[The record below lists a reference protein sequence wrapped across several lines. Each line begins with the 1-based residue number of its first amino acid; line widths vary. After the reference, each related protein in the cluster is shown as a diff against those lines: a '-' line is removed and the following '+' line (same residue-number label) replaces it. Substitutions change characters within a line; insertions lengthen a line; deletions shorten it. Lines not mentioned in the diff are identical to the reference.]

1 MRSRWTDRL
10 PFRTLRA
17 RLTIWNTF
25 VVFLMTV
32 ATLAAARFA
41 ARATLYDR
49 ADDELRSAVREVALG
64 IEALSPD
71 TRAVVAI
78 LKRKAE
84 SHEQRGWFMHLLAE
98 DGQSIWKS
106 EHCPDVVANFP
117 PQRVDRD
124 ENIVQL
130 GPFRYVRMR
139 VARAD
144 GPAYHVRLGTYTT
157 GLDESLTNLMR
168 VLTPLGVAIC
178 LLTPLAGYAL
188 AVRATRPVADI
199 LRTADRLRP
208 TRLGDRLPVRGT
220 ADELDRLS
228 STINGLLDEVARHVD
243 RQQQFVADAAHELR
257 SPLAALQMSL
267 EVAISRDRTAA
278 EYHDMIA
285 EVLDDSQQ
293 LATLTN
299 DLLMLAESSD
309 DTPLQV
315 GTVDLVEVAR
325 QAMDMFAG
333 VAEEKGVALTLGAD
347 GRAATSGD
355 PQQVRQVIGNLLDNA
370 IRVASAGGHVTV
382 EVSGGR
388 EQGVVI
394 LRVADDGPGIA
405 SHHLP
410 MIFDRFYKV
419 DPARSRHAGRRSG
432 GLGLAICRAIV
443 ERHGGTIAM
452 ASTPGEGTVVT
463 CRFPTSSS
471 STHSAHPAQTR
482 TPSLAVP
489 SESA

>member
-17 RLTIWNTF
+17 RLMIWNTF
-25 VVFLMTV
+25 VVFVMTV

-49 ADDELRSAVREVALG
+49 ADDELRAAVQEVALG
-64 IEALSPD
+64 IEALAPD
-71 TRAVVAI
+71 TRAVVST
-78 LKRKAE
+78 LRRKAE
-84 SHEQRGWFMHLLAE
+84 THEQRGWFMHLLTE

-117 PQRVDRD
+117 PQRFDRV

-144 GPAYHVRLGTYTT
+144 GPAYHIRVGTYTT
-157 GLDESLTNLMR
+157 GLDESLTALMR
-168 VLTPLGVAIC
+168 VLAPLGVAIC
-178 LLTPLAGYAL
+178 LLTPLVGYAL

-199 LRTADRLRP
+199 LRTANRLRP

-257 SPLAALQMSL
+257 GPLAALQMSL

-278 EYHDMIA
+278 EYRDMVA
-285 EVLDDSQQ
+285 DVLDDSQQ

-299 DLLMLAESSD
+299 DLLTLAESSD
-309 DTPLQV
+309 DTPLWS
-315 GTVDLVEVAR
+315 GTSVDFVEVAR

-333 VAEEKGVALTLGAD
+333 VAEEKRIALTLEVD
-347 GRAATSGD
+347 GRAAASGD
-355 PQQVRQVIGNLLDNA
+355 PQQIRQVIGNLLDNA
-370 IRVASAGGHVTV
+370 IRFTPAGGHVAV
-382 EVSGGR
+382 EVFGGR
-388 EQGVVI
+388 EQDVVI
-394 LRVADDGPGIA
+394 LRVADDGPGVA

-443 ERHGGTIAM
+443 QRHGGTIVM

-463 CRFPTSSS
+463 CRFPAFSDSP
-471 STHSAHPAQTR
+471 HSAHLAR
-482 TPSLAVP
+482 VSGPSLAVP
-489 SESA
+489 